1 MKIAQI
7 TTTLEG
13 GAGIAAIRHSEA
25 LNFVGLDSSIVSQ
38 RGHNSKT
45 NVGSKVTTLLQKS
58 VVQSSANLIT
68 TFSKTTIEKSQL
80 KDFEILHFHS
90 IYNLI
95 GTQELYRLSKVKP
108 LFLSLHDQR
117 LLTGGCHYSGKCE
130 NFKGSCSHCP
140 QVRRAFQRF
149 VEKEKVS
156 VNNLLQNPN
165 VHFIS
170 PSQWLADMT
179 EEIIFNKG
187 NVHVLRNPI
196 PSMPMISQEKAKEKF
211 GIEAGK
217 YVIGFVSVHLDNP
230 LKGLRDLVDALKRLP
245 KEVQNRIHL
254 LLIGKSGVDLG
265 GLSISSSNFQSNLG
279 KSGENPYSPMD
290 LLAVPSRQ
298 DNSPNVIGEAFM
310 SGVRVLG
317 SQVGGIPELVRDF
330 DCLAINT
337 TDPSVFASHILYEL
351 EREYLRKELAVRAN
365 EVFGYKKIGSN
376 LKKLYEEVL

>member
-117 LLTGGCHYSGKCE
+117 LLTG
-130 NFKGSCSHCP
+130 
-140 QVRRAFQRF
+140 
-149 VEKEKVS
+149 
-156 VNNLLQNPN
+156 
-165 VHFIS
+165 
-170 PSQWLADMT
+170 WLADMT